1 MHITVDS
8 FMFVEAF
15 RRMGRENQ
23 FSREALEALFEYI
36 ENYEEDTGSSV
47 ELDVVGLCCEF
58 TEYTTAVEA
67 ASDYGFTT
75 ELEAEDYEDV
85 ESYEDAKE
93 EEALEWL
100 QDRTE
105 VVIFDSGLIIQ
116 NFYTSFFPIAHK
128 PRGLWAEMET
138 GHLFN
143 S

>member
-36 ENYEEDTGSSV
+36 ENYEEDTESRV

-75 ELEAEDYEDV
+75 ELEADDYEDA

-93 EEALEWL
+93 SEAREWL
-100 QDRTE
+100 EDRTI
-105 VVIFDSGLIIQ
+105 VIDFDNGLIIQ
-116 NFYTSFFPIAHK
+116 NF
-128 PRGLWAEMET
+128 
-138 GHLFN
+138 
-143 S
+143 

>member
-8 FMFVEAF
+8 FMFVDAV
-15 RRMGRENQ
+15 RRMGREDQ

-36 ENYEEDTGSSV
+36 ENYEEDTGIRV

-67 ASDYGFTT
+67 ASDYGFTS

-105 VVIFDSGLIIQ
+105 VINFDGGLIIQ
-116 NFYTSFFPIAHK
+116 NF
-128 PRGLWAEMET
+128 
-138 GHLFN
+138 
-143 S
+143 

>member
-1 MHITVDS
+1 MHITVTS
-8 FMFVEAF
+8 AMFADAF

-36 ENYEEDTGSSV
+36 ENYEEDTGSRV

-75 ELEAEDYEDV
+75 ELEADDYEDA

-93 EEALEWL
+93 DEALEWL

-116 NFYTSFFPIAHK
+116 NF
-128 PRGLWAEMET
+128 
-138 GHLFN
+138 
-143 S
+143 

>member
-8 FMFVEAF
+8 FMFADAF
-15 RRMGRENQ
+15 RRMGREDQ

-105 VVIFDSGLIIQ
+105 VISFDGGLIIQ
-116 NFYTSFFPIAHK
+116 NF
-128 PRGLWAEMET
+128 
-138 GHLFN
+138 
-143 S
+143 

>member
-1 MHITVDS
+1 MHITVDFS
-8 FMFVEAF
+8 MFADAF
-15 RRMGRENQ
+15 RRMGREDQ

-36 ENYEEDTGSSV
+36 ENYEEDTGIRV
-47 ELDVVGLCCEF
+47 ELDVIGLCCEF
-58 TEYTTAVEA
+58 TEYSTAVEA

-75 ELEAEDYEDV
+75 ELEADDYEDA

-116 NFYTSFFPIAHK
+116 NF
-128 PRGLWAEMET
+128 
-138 GHLFN
+138 
-143 S
+143 

>member
-8 FMFVEAF
+8 FMFADAL
-15 RRMGRENQ
+15 RRMGREDQ

-36 ENYEEDTGSSV
+36 ENYEEDTGIRV

-105 VVIFDSGLIIQ
+105 VINFDGGLIIQ
-116 NFYTSFFPIAHK
+116 NF
-128 PRGLWAEMET
+128 
-138 GHLFN
+138 
-143 S
+143 